1 MLTITKIILENN
13 KKKIS
18 VLSAEPFVISR
29 VKSRIWIQQK
39 MRAYI
44 LNSFSEEESLLSVL

>member
-18 VLSAEPFVISR
+18 VLSAEPFVI
-29 VKSRIWIQQK
+29 
-39 MRAYI
+39 
-44 LNSFSEEESLLSVL
+44 